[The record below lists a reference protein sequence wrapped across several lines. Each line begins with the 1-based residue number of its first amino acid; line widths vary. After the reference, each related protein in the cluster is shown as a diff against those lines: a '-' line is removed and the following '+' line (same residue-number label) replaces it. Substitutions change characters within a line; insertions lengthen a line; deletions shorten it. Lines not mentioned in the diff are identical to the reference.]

1 MSSYVKP
8 QVLVFQEFTIVPT
21 EITEPLR
28 AHISGG
34 NAVLHRYAVAAEKKD
49 IGIGSYDPAVDLT
62 VLWPERS
69 PGGIIDKAYV
79 KLYADDALL
88 KYYTADAGN
97 SIASVV
103 TGSRNKIHLNG
114 IGLVSNG
121 EYPRESVF
129 KDRDVKVGDVAR
141 IRCANPDDDCAEIV
155 HTSTITGFVAET
167 VSSSVALPTGDDANQ
182 TTASA
187 STSSPDS
194 SGSIPAL
201 QVYGV
206 KNQVH
211 ISEVDGTGY
220 AGSEDGQVS
229 ETYTIDVIAG
239 GDPDPVNSGG
249 CSPVRLRVRSASGTD
264 DVLSLEA
271 ADFGSS
277 IAIGTR
283 GLTVKFADA
292 NSVDGLDDQ
301 GQLFVVGQKWSV
313 TVTQAFTAP
322 SADLIKADDTVAAE
336 PVADL
341 YTGKYNDVYIVEVV
355 RGGLT
360 SGNGAA
366 GYPQVSVRTAKGL
379 DFSGPH
385 DVVDDGTGT
394 ASRIFDIGTNGL
406 ALRFDGTELSKGD
419 KYYVAVSGTST
430 GNIETITL
438 RDDVPQVAID
448 AGYVSVDLCIRDDIE
463 ISRPRVGYAPEV
475 NWYMTDQEITVKEAV
490 LAYHPTWTDGGVEQS
505 LPVVAADLFVEYRE
519 WLADLADEVNAIKS
533 VGEIDAIPGQLD
545 PDNPLKWGVY
555 KALAN
560 SNGTAVKYTAIAKPD
575 LFDDEGRILMTNLD
589 SWQDALERL
598 RGRDDFYNLVP
609 LTFDTKVHN
618 LWAAQATAE
627 SDEYANN
634 WKGAVVSLK
643 SEPHVQ
649 VGGTG
654 ALVGGILGTEIT
666 DDVLATISENV
677 GTSSVTDYTLVNVT
691 TGNGHFIDNDVR
703 PGDILRV
710 NFTVD
715 GFGDVSYE
723 EYVIDTVESQSSLR
737 LMSGPL
743 AAVTQASKIEI
754 WHNRNR
760 NEVADAVA
768 QQAGA
773 FGNRRVVAVW
783 PDQVGEGGTLMAGY
797 YLAAAIAGLA
807 SGVVPHQPLTNV
819 EVAGFDDF
827 TRSYAYFNET
837 QLNRLAEAGTWIVT
851 EDRDGTPHTRHGLT
865 TDNTDLNRRE
875 EMIRRNV
882 DSISYLFYRRL
893 KPYIGRANAQPGM
906 LRVLGYETRAI
917 ITYLKG
923 NGYTNELGGQLT
935 DATIR
940 TLQIHPLLKDRIELV
955 IDLVVP
961 APLNNIELH
970 LVI

>member
-8 QVLVFQEFTIVPT
+8 QVLVFQEFSIVPT

-34 NAVLHRYAVAAEKKD
+34 NAVLHRYAVAAEKRD
-49 IGIGSYDPAVDLT
+49 TALGTYDPVVDST
-62 VLWPERS
+62 FLWPQRA

-79 KLYADDALL
+79 KLYADNALL

-97 SIASVV
+97 SIATVV
-103 TGSRNKIHLNG
+103 SGYRNRIHLNE

-129 KDRDVKVGDVAR
+129 GDRDVRVGDVAR
-141 IRCANPDDDCAEIV
+141 IRCADPFQDCNEIV
-155 HTSTITGFVAET
+155 HTSTIIGFVANSVE
-167 VSSSVALPTGDDANQ
+167 SSTGLPEADNKNQATTLFSDSEADA
-182 TTASA
+182 
-187 STSSPDS
+187 
-194 SGSIPAL
+194 SGSEPAL
-201 QVYGV
+201 QVFGTVNKVY
-206 KNQVH
+206 
-211 ISEVDGTGY
+211 ISTVDGSAY
-220 AGSEDGQVS
+220 AGSIDGQVS

-239 GDPDPVNSGG
+239 GDPDPVQNSG

-271 ADFGSS
+271 ADFGNS
-277 IAIGTR
+277 IAIGSR
-283 GLTVKFADA
+283 GLRVTFSND
-292 NSVDGLDDQ
+292 NSLYTNGD
-301 GQLFVVGQKWSV
+301 LFVVGQKWSV
-313 TVTQAFTAP
+313 SVTQAF
-322 SADLIKADDTVAAE
+322 AA
-336 PVADL
+336 PVARLLDADGAIATQPVDGL
-341 YTGKYNDVYIVEVV
+341 YSGEYNDVYIVEVV

-360 SGNGAA
+360 TGNGAA

-385 DVVDDGTGT
+385 DVVDDGDGT
-394 ASRIFDIGTNGL
+394 SSSRAFDIGTRNLRILFNGSSE
-406 ALRFDGTELSKGD
+406 LRKGD
-419 KYYVAVSGTST
+419 KYYISASGTSS
-430 GNIETITL
+430 GNIETIVL
-438 RDDVPQVAID
+438 RDDVPQAALDVPF
-448 AGYVSVDLCIRDDIE
+448 VSVDLCIRDDIE
-463 ISRPRVGYAPEV
+463 ISRPRVGFAPEV
-475 NWYMTDQEITVKEAV
+475 NWYMTDQEVTIKEGV
-490 LAYHPTWTDGGVEQS
+490 LAYHPTWTVNGVEQS

-598 RGRDDFYNLVP
+598 KGRDDFYNLVP
-609 LTFDTKVHN
+609 LSFDTKVHN

-634 WKGAVVSLK
+634 WKGAVVSLQSQPTVK
-643 SEPHVQ
+643 VA
-649 VGGTG
+649 GTG
-654 ALVGGILGTEIT
+654 ALVGGVLGTAV
-666 DDVLATISENV
+666 DGDVLATITENE
-677 GTSSVTDYTLVNVT
+677 GTTSVTDYTIVTVT

-703 PGDILRV
+703 PGDLLRV

-723 EYVIDTVESQSSLR
+723 EYVVDRVESQNSLR

-743 AAVTQASKIEI
+743 SPVGAASKIEI

-783 PDQVGEGGTLMAGY
+783 PDQVGEGGTMMAGY
-797 YLAAAIAGLA
+797 FLAAAIAGLA

-906 LRVLGYETRAI
+906 LRILGYETRAI
-917 ITYLKG
+917 ITYLKS